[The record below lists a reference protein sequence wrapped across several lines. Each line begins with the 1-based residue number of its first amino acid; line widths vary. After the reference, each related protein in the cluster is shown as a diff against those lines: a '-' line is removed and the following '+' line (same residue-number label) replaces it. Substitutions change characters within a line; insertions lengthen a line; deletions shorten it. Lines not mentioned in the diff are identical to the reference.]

1 MQWEV
6 IERQINRV
14 ADKLSRRMTELER
27 LQEEDRQTLWR
38 LEDKLNDLAIQLDYL
53 KRTM

>member
-1 MQWEV
+1 MQWETIKRMV
-6 IERQINRV
+6 NNM
-14 ADKLSRRMTELER
+14 ADKLSRRIIELER
-27 LQEEDRQTLWR
+27 LQEEDRNTLWR

>member
-1 MQWEV
+1 MQWEA
-6 IERQINRV
+6 IEHMVDNM
-14 ADKLSRRMTELER
+14 ADKLSRRITELER
-27 LQEEDRQTLWR
+27 LQKEDRQTLWR